1 MNALCCPYFPAGT
14 CRSCACLDQTP
25 EQVLDAKQ
33 AHLQGL
39 FPGCAVAPA
48 VACQAPIGS
57 RIRARL
63 AVSGQPESAV
73 FGFFDEQQRVVPVE
87 DCPLHHSL
95 ITGAIDGLRD
105 FVRQARLQPYDPE
118 RNTGELKFVVLTASP
133 SHGGLMI
140 QWVLRSRES
149 VDRIRRVWGQL
160 TEDLRRVWQVMSVG
174 IQSQRSSR
182 IQGDIEIGISDA
194 QRLPI
199 RFGSVEL
206 GVGSGSFVQTNHEI
220 ASALYL
226 AVEQKLADQP
236 RERVLDLYCG
246 TGAFSLLA
254 GRCGHDVVGI
264 DITEEA
270 IASAVESATRQ
281 GLAARFVCQSLQT
294 LPAGETAAGCYDTVI
309 CNPPRRGLD
318 DAAEALIRRVQPR
331 RLIYSSC
338 NPETL
343 RRDVDR
349 WRGIFRIQFLQLFDM
364 FPMNRHYEVLCE
376 LVRETETTVL

>member
-1 MNALCCPYFPAGT
+1 MNALCCPYFPVGT

-25 EQVLDAKQ
+25 EQVLDTKQ

-39 FPGCAVAPA
+39 FPECAVAPA
-48 VACQAPIGS
+48 VACQAMIGS

-182 IQGDIEIGISDA
+182 IQGDIEIGISDT

-226 AVEQKLADQP
+226 AVEQRLADQP
-236 RERVLDLYCG
+236 RGRVLDLYCG

-281 GLAARFVCQSLQT
+281 GLATRFVCQSLQT
-294 LPAGETAAGCYDTVI
+294 LPADETAAGRYDTVI

-376 LVRETETTVL
+376 LARETETTVL

>member
-25 EQVLDAKQ
+25 EQVLVAKQ

-39 FPGCAVAPA
+39 FPECAVAPA
-48 VACQAPIGS
+48 VACHVPIGS

-63 AVSGQPESAV
+63 AVSGQSESAV

-87 DCPLHHSL
+87 DCPLHHPL
-95 ITGAIDGLRD
+95 ITGAIDGLRE

-160 TEDLRRVWQVMSVG
+160 TVDLRRVWQVMSVG

-182 IQGDIEIGISDA
+182 IQGDIEIGISDT

-226 AVEQKLADQP
+226 AVEQRLADQP
-236 RERVLDLYCG
+236 HGRVLDLYCG

-294 LPAGETAAGCYDTVI
+294 LSADETAAGRYDTVI

-376 LVRETETTVL
+376 LVRETDRTVL

>member
-1 MNALCCPYFPAGT
+1 MNALCCPYFPVGT

-33 AHLQGL
+33 AHLQEL
-39 FPGCAVAPA
+39 FPECAVAPA
-48 VACQAPIGS
+48 MACHAPIGS

-63 AVSGQPESAV
+63 AVSGQSASAV

-87 DCPLHHSL
+87 DCPLHHPL
-95 ITGAIDGLRD
+95 ITGAIGGLRD

-149 VDRIRRVWGQL
+149 VDRIRRVWGHL
-160 TEDLRRVWQVMSVG
+160 TADLRRVWQVMSVG

-182 IQGDIEIGISDA
+182 IQGDIEIGISDT

-226 AVEQKLADQP
+226 AVEQRLADQP
-236 RERVLDLYCG
+236 RGRVLDLYCG

-294 LPAGETAAGCYDTVI
+294 LPADETAAGRYDTVI

-318 DAAEALIRRVQPR
+318 DAAEALIRQVQPQ

>member
-39 FPGCAVAPA
+39 FPECAVAPA
-48 VACQAPIGS
+48 VACQAMIGS

-73 FGFFDEQQRVVPVE
+73 FGFFDEQQRVIPVE

-182 IQGDIEIGISDA
+182 IQGDIEIGISDT

-236 RERVLDLYCG
+236 RGRVLDLYCG

-281 GLAARFVCQSLQT
+281 GLATRFVCQSLQT
-294 LPAGETAAGCYDTVI
+294 LPADETAAGRYDTVI

-349 WRGIFRIQFLQLFDM
+349 WRGVFRIRFLQLFDM